1 MSDVVVRREM
11 PQASIPT
18 NDVVDAKGR
27 LRVLVVTETFLP
39 QVNGVVN
46 SVLRILE
53 HMAARGHELMVV
65 APGPGPESVSGV
77 NVVRTRSVGL
87 PVYRELRIGVS
98 RKELASAIDSFGPDV
113 IHVAAP
119 TILGN
124 IALKEAQR
132 RGIPTVSVYQTD
144 LAGFA
149 SRYHLSIANSG
160 IWSHTVRVHRRSGLS
175 LAPSTAA
182 MWDLRH
188 RGVPHVKR
196 WMRGV
201 DGVKFAPS
209 HRDEKLRRL
218 WAPNGEVIVGYV
230 GRLAREKQVDRLVDV
245 SRMPNVK
252 LVIAGDGPHRSRLE
266 RQMPTAHFTGFLQ
279 GVELSRCYASLD
291 LFVHT
296 GIDETFCQSVQ
307 EALAAGIPVVAP
319 ARGGPLDL
327 VRHGENGYLWSP
339 DSEVSLIG
347 AVSELVENSIKRE
360 KMASRARESVI
371 ERTWTSVMSELEG
384 HYRSVVSG
392 LEFAYRELR

>member
-1 MSDVVVRREM
+1 MSETAIRNEVPRAMGPV
-11 PQASIPT
+11 A
-18 NDVVDAKGR
+18 VDSHGHGR
-27 LRVLVVTETFLP
+27 LRILVVTETFLP

-46 SVLRILE
+46 SVLRVLE
-53 HMAARGHELMVV
+53 HMGARGHELLVV
-65 APGPGPESVSGV
+65 APGPGPEAAVGVSII
-77 NVVRTRSVGL
+77 RTRSIGL
-87 PVYRELRIGVS
+87 PMYRDLRIGVS
-98 RKELASAIDSFGPDV
+98 RKEVAVAMEAFGPDV
-113 IHVAAP
+113 VHVAAP
-119 TILGN
+119 TVLGN
-124 IALKEAQR
+124 LALKEAQR

-149 SRYHLSIANSG
+149 TRYRLGVANSG
-160 IWSHTVRVHRRSGLS
+160 FWAHTVRVHRRSGLS

-201 DGVKFAPS
+201 DGVKFNPR
-209 HRDEKLRRL
+209 HRCEDFRRSI
-218 WAPNGEVIVGYV
+218 APNGEVIVGYV
-230 GRLAREKQVDRLVDV
+230 GRLAREKQVERLVEV
-245 SRMPNVK
+245 SRLPNVR
-252 LVIAGDGPHRSRLE
+252 LVIAGDGPYRAKLE
-266 RQMPTAHFTGFLQ
+266 RDMPTAHFTGFLQ
-279 GVELSRCYASLD
+279 GEELSRCYASLD

-307 EALAAGIPVVAP
+307 EALAAGVPVVAP

-339 DSEVSLIG
+339 DSDVSLIG
-347 AVSELVENSIKRE
+347 AVCELVENSIKRE
-360 KMASRARESVI
+360 KMAARARESVI

>member
-1 MSDVVVRREM
+1 
-11 PQASIPT
+11 
-18 NDVVDAKGR
+18 
-27 LRVLVVTETFLP
+27 
-39 QVNGVVN
+39 
-46 SVLRILE
+46 
-53 HMAARGHELMVV
+53 
-65 APGPGPESVSGV
+65 
-77 NVVRTRSVGL
+77 
-87 PVYRELRIGVS
+87 
-98 RKELASAIDSFGPDV
+98 
-113 IHVAAP
+113 
-119 TILGN
+119 
-124 IALKEAQR
+124 
-132 RGIPTVSVYQTD
+132 
-144 LAGFA
+144 
-149 SRYHLSIANSG
+149 
-160 IWSHTVRVHRRSGLS
+160 
-175 LAPSTAA
+175 LAP
-182 MWDLRH
+182 
-188 RGVPHVKR
+188 
-196 WMRGV
+196 
-201 DGVKFAPS
+201 DGQ
-209 HRDEKLRRL
+209 
-218 WAPNGEVIVGYV
+218 VIVGYV

-266 RQMPTAHFTGFLQ
+266 RDMPTAHFTGFLQ
-279 GVELSRCYASLD
+279 GQELSRCYASLD

-307 EALAAGIPVVAP
+307 EALAAGVPVVAP

>member
-1 MSDVVVRREM
+1 MSETAIRNEVPRAIGPVTVSSHDH
-11 PQASIPT
+11 
-18 NDVVDAKGR
+18 GR
-27 LRVLVVTETFLP
+27 LRILVVTETFLP

-46 SVLRILE
+46 SVLRVLE
-53 HMAARGHELMVV
+53 HMGARGHELLVV
-65 APGPGPESVSGV
+65 APGPGSEAAAGVSII
-77 NVVRTRSVGL
+77 RTRSIGL
-87 PVYRELRIGVS
+87 PMYRDLRIGVS
-98 RKELASAIDSFGPDV
+98 RKEVAVAMEAFGPDV
-113 IHVAAP
+113 VHVAAP
-119 TILGN
+119 TVLGN
-124 IALKEAQR
+124 LALKEAQR

-149 SRYHLSIANSG
+149 TRYRLSVANSG
-160 IWSHTVRVHRRSGLS
+160 IWAHTVRVHRRSGLS

-201 DGVKFAPS
+201 DGVKFDPRYRCEDFRRSIAP
-209 HRDEKLRRL
+209 K
-218 WAPNGEVIVGYV
+218 GEVIVGYV
-230 GRLAREKQVDRLVDV
+230 GRLAREKQVERLVEV
-245 SRMPNVK
+245 SRLPNVR
-252 LVIAGDGPHRSRLE
+252 LVIAGDGPYRAKLE
-266 RQMPTAHFTGFLQ
+266 RDMPTAHFTGFLQ
-279 GVELSRCYASLD
+279 GEELSRCYASLD

-307 EALAAGIPVVAP
+307 EALAAGVPVVAP

-339 DSEVSLIG
+339 DSDVSLIG
-347 AVSELVENSIKRE
+347 AVCELVENSIKRE
-360 KMASRARESVI
+360 KMAARARESVI